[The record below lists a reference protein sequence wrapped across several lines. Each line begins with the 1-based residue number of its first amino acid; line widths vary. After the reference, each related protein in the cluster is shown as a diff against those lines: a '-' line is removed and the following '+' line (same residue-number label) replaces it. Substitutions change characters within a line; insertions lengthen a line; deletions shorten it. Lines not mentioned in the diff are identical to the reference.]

1 LIVMPTAG
9 GISRRDGVLVR
20 ECIDAVLPTRR
31 VSPARR
37 RLLRSQ
43 RDFSLRLEMTPSGDW
58 QGQHPDLRKGAKA
71 MADPVVG
78 LPRAGPEER
87 LRAQVRRLRCDREN
101 DKEGDGVDL
110 RPANAY
116 EAVTRQMVE
125 DIAADVREIK
135 GRLNNLLFMIVAAVL
150 LDIIARM
157 LGA

>member
-1 LIVMPTAG
+1 
-9 GISRRDGVLVR
+9 
-20 ECIDAVLPTRR
+20 
-31 VSPARR
+31 
-37 RLLRSQ
+37 
-43 RDFSLRLEMTPSGDW
+43 
-58 QGQHPDLRKGAKA
+58 

-78 LPRAGPEER
+78 LPRAGPEDG
-87 LRAQVRRLRCDREN
+87 LREQVRRLRCDRERC
-101 DKEGDGVDL
+101 KAGEGVDL

>member
-1 LIVMPTAG
+1 
-9 GISRRDGVLVR
+9 
-20 ECIDAVLPTRR
+20 
-31 VSPARR
+31 
-37 RLLRSQ
+37 
-43 RDFSLRLEMTPSGDW
+43 
-58 QGQHPDLRKGAKA
+58 

-78 LPRAGPEER
+78 LPRAGPEDG
-87 LRAQVRRLRCDREN
+87 LRTQVRKLRCDRGK
-101 DKEGDGVDL
+101 DREGEQGVEL

-157 LGA
+157 LGG